1 MKQKQGSGTVRR
13 VTWLLLCLVVVS
25 GCTPMGPQ
33 STLDPRGPIARM
45 QLDVFMVTVFVCVG
59 AFLATGGLL
68 LYTIWRF
75 RARPDNSEATLA
87 RLHGNAKI
95 EFGLIGIMALLLL
108 LIAIPNLRALFAAS
122 TPPAAEDVLRLEIA
136 GKQWWW
142 KFTYPTLGIETAN
155 ELHIPAGRVVQAQLY
170 SEDVIHSFWVPK
182 LAGKMDVIP
191 NKVNQLWFSAD
202 EPGTYFG
209 QCAEFC
215 GVSHANMRF
224 RVIVHPEAE
233 FDAWVRAQQQP
244 AVPVADQRALE
255 GAQVFQ
261 RTGCASCHTIAGT
274 PAQGTIGPNLTHFGS
289 RRTLAA
295 GLLENSPQNLEHWLR
310 NPQDVKPGS
319 LMPNLGLH
327 DAQIT
332 ALVAYLQSLK

>member
-1 MKQKQGSGTVRR
+1 MHGKRYADMARR
-13 VTWLLLCLVVVS
+13 LAWLLLGLILVG

-33 STLDPRGPIARM
+33 STLDPHGPVARM
-45 QLDVFMVTVFVCVG
+45 QLDVFMITVWVCVG
-59 AFLATGGLL
+59 AFLATSGLL
-68 LYTIWRF
+68 VCAIWRF
-75 RARPDNSEATLA
+75 RARPGNTEAPLA
-87 RLHGNAKI
+87 RSHGNPAI
-95 EFGLIGIMALLLL
+95 EFSLIGIMALLLL

-122 TPPAAEDVLRLEIA
+122 TPPPGADVLRLEIT

-142 KFTYPTLGIETAN
+142 KFAYPGLGIETAN
-155 ELHIPAGRVVQAQLY
+155 ELHIPAGRVVQAQLR

-191 NKVNQLWFSAD
+191 NKVNRMWFSAD

-224 RVIVHPEAE
+224 RVVVHPAAE

-244 AVPVADQRALE
+244 AQPMADNKALE
-255 GAQVFQ
+255 GAQVFRQ
-261 RTGCASCHTIAGT
+261 KGCMACHAIAGT
-274 PAQGTIGPNLTHFGS
+274 PARGEVGPNLTHVGS
-289 RRTLAA
+289 RHTLAA
-295 GLLENSPQNLEHWLR
+295 GLLENSPRNLARWLR

-319 LMPNLGLH
+319 RMPNLGLSN
-327 DAQIT
+327 AEIT
-332 ALVAYLQSLK
+332 ALVAYLQDLK